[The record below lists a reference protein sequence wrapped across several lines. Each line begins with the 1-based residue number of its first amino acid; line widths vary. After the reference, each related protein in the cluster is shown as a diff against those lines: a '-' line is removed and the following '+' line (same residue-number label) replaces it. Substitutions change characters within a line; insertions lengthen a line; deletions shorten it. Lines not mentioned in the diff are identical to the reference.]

1 MKYTSPAALPASD
14 AAWIMLKEVMP
25 SGEHAAQFAVKIGLA
40 RAERRHGRGDRRG
53 TPIARPPICDWS
65 EEARLRR
72 WSHPMDPR
80 TVPLYVPREDREL
93 VTNARCTADVDDK
106 V

>member
-1 MKYTSPAALPASD
+1 MGRERDLGFEISIPPP
-14 AAWIMLKEVMP
+14 P
-25 SGEHAAQFAVKIGLA
+25 SM
-40 RAERRHGRGDRRG
+40 AEEILSRPSSF

-72 WSHPMDPR
+72 LSHPMDPR